1 MRRILI
7 WLIVLVVVGV
17 CAGLFITRPQTLPAS
32 ELAAGYHPDVAN
44 GQLMFTTGNCSACH
58 TAPGQSDRTQ
68 LAGGLKL
75 KSPFGT
81 FVTPNISPD
90 PKFGIGGWTE
100 AEFVNAMKRG
110 TGRHGEHLYP
120 AFPYASYSLMKTTDV
135 RDLFAYM
142 KTLPAIAQ
150 PTAPH
155 EIHFP
160 FNIRLAVGG
169 WKLLYFHPH
178 EFVADPKK
186 SAAWNRGEYLAEGPS
201 HCAECH
207 TPRNALGGEEMAQLY
222 DGAPNL
228 EAGGR
233 FASNITPSKD
243 GLGDWSAQDIT
254 DFLKSG
260 TDKCFNE
267 PDGMKDVIAS
277 TSKLPDADNAALG
290 EYIHALPAIAGNP
303 KHKTC

>member
-7 WLIVLVVVGV
+7 AVLVLIVVGV
-17 CAGLFITRPQTLPAS
+17 CAGLFITRPQKLPAS
-32 ELAAGYHPDVAN
+32 DLTANYKPDIAN
-44 GQLMFTTGNCSACH
+44 GQLMFTAANCSACH
-58 TAPGQSDRTQ
+58 ATPGQTDRTV
-68 LAGGLKL
+68 LGGGLKL

-81 FVTPNISPD
+81 FITPNISPD
-90 PKFGIGGWTE
+90 QKAGLGGWTE

-110 TGRHGEHLYP
+110 VGRHGEHLYP
-120 AFPYASYSLMKTTDV
+120 AFPYASYSLMKTSDV
-135 RDLFAYM
+135 RDVFAYL
-142 KTLPAIAQ
+142 KTLPPVAR

-155 EIHFP
+155 ELKFP

-178 EFVADPKK
+178 EFKADPKK
-186 SAAWNRGEYLAEGPS
+186 SDAWNRGEYLAEGPA

-207 TPRNALGGEEMAQLY
+207 TPRNALGGLEADKLY
-222 DGAPNL
+222 AGAPNL

-233 FASNITPSKD
+233 FASNITPHKD
-243 GLGDWSAQDIT
+243 GIGDWSAQDIT

-277 TSKLPDADNAALG
+277 TSKLPDADLAAMG
-290 EYIHALPAIAGNP
+290 EYIHALPPIAGNP